1 MAKTAKTETTVTP
14 ATSVNNIDNKPA
26 RITYVVVRDGFRVED
41 REYETPDDPAA
52 VDTKDFWTR
61 VSKNFSWGEK
71 VDIVQYESKKHRVW

>member
-1 MAKTAKTETTVTP
+1 MEKVVKSENTVAP
-14 ATSVNNIDNKPA
+14 ATSANNIDTKPV

-52 VDTKDFWTR
+52 IATKDFWTR
-61 VSKNFSWGEK
+61 VSQNYSWGEK